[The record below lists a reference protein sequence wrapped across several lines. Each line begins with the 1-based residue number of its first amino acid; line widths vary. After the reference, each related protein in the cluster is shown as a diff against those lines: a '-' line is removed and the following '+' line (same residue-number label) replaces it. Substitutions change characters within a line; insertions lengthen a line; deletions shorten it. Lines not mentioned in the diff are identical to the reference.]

1 MISGERYRLRQ
12 QERIGTKVREMY
24 AEMSRLSLSPR
35 LRLLVRQIKAH
46 RGAPALM
53 VENSRRDQRL
63 AAIPSHARLLSH
75 SPVTATVLTIWCRT
89 PF

>member
-1 MISGERYRLRQ
+1 MGRAASDVWLEDYIVVVPHAGETMISGERYRLRQ

-46 RGAPALM
+46 RGAPSA
-53 VENSRRDQRL
+53 
-63 AAIPSHARLLSH
+63 HG
-75 SPVTATVLTIWCRT
+75 
-89 PF
+89 